1 MNEEQLWEKFAISGK
16 IDDYIRYSNMKEQ
29 KNDNT

>member
-16 IDDYIRYSNMKEQ
+16 IDDYIRYSNTKEQ
-29 KNDNT
+29 NNDNT